1 MHSGEAHTAEV
12 NCLAFNPF
20 NEYVLATGSADK
32 TVRAVGLLRPRRS
45 VQLYRH
51 DDGWPTAA
59 FCVLSCCWGELHGRR
74 TLQTQISTLQVA
86 LHDMRNLT
94 KQLHVFD
101 HHNEEVFQIGW
112 SPKNETV
119 LASCGADRRLMVW
132 DLSRIGDEQA
142 SCCPVFHHEHGS
154 DAQTAGSGGARAARR
169 SGCCQQSLRYNE
181 VTAYIDVLAPRS

>member
-1 MHSGEAHTAEV
+1 M
-12 NCLAFNPF
+12 
-20 NEYVLATGSADK
+20 
-32 TVRAVGLLRPRRS
+32 
-45 VQLYRH
+45 
-51 DDGWPTAA
+51 
-59 FCVLSCCWGELHGRR
+59 
-74 TLQTQISTLQVA
+74 ILQVA

-142 SCCPVFHHEHGS
+142 SQDLLSSAVFHYLRRQGS
-154 DAQTAGSGGARAARR
+154 NWTNTAIPDTGYWSVDQGTTDLLLCSTLRGFAGLTSALSSLLPKSHFTPKRLRSKAKVGHVCPTACTMQRLPEQLHHMPMCAARGLR
-169 SGCCQQSLRYNE
+169 RRPLRRLLSGR
-181 VTAYIDVLAPRS
+181 T

>member
-1 MHSGEAHTAEV
+1 
-12 NCLAFNPF
+12 
-20 NEYVLATGSADK
+20 
-32 TVRAVGLLRPRRS
+32 
-45 VQLYRH
+45 
-51 DDGWPTAA
+51 
-59 FCVLSCCWGELHGRR
+59 
-74 TLQTQISTLQVA
+74 VA

-142 SCCPVFHHEHGS
+142 RTCLPLSHEVSSSGRKTITGFAITRPFNAQRHGLPQAAPPVS
-154 DAQTAGSGGARAARR
+154 ADLQLAVDRA
-169 SGCCQQSLRYNE
+169 LRC
-181 VTAYIDVLAPRS
+181 